1 MGLHFLQSLEWGRT
15 FSSLRSMAGLVGR
28 AKKGNAGEGS
38 DAARRLGRAFARF
51 RGFVTHLPAKTAIQ
65 RRLHDVGILRVRK
78 PAVHDCPKPKFNSQ
92 ILCTNTYWH

>member
-28 AKKGNAGEGS
+28 AKKGKAGEGS

-51 RGFVTHLPAKTAIQ
+51 RGFVTH
-65 RRLHDVGILRVRK
+65 
-78 PAVHDCPKPKFNSQ
+78 
-92 ILCTNTYWH
+92 